1 MRFSAAIRHTGA
13 LIGLNL
19 RGIPG
24 RPGASLVAV
33 IGVAAVVGVFA
44 AVLSMAAGF
53 ERTMQSAGSASVA
66 VVMRQGATTEM
77 NSGLS
82 YEQTQIIANAPGLAA
97 DAAGPLA
104 SAELYV
110 VVDLPKKDTNT
121 GANVPLRGVQPA
133 AYGVRS
139 HFALVAGRAFEPGR
153 NELIV
158 GRAAQAQFAGLD
170 LGTNVSFGGSSWTV
184 VGVFTAGGGVEESE
198 IWCDARVLQPAYR
211 RGNSFQSVRAR
222 LLDPGALDT
231 FASALA
237 RDARLQ
243 VDVLRETDYYA
254 QQSQSL
260 TEFIRLIGYPIAILM
275 AIGAVF
281 GALNTMYSSVAA
293 RTREIATLRAL
304 GFGPVSVATATIVE
318 SMVLALAG
326 GVLGAAIAYLWFN
339 GFTVSTLN
347 GASFSQVV
355 FAFAVTPALLLQ
367 GLLGALVIGCI
378 GGLPPA
384 VRAARLPV
392 IAALREL

>member
-1 MRFSAAIRHTGA
+1 MRIAAVIRQTWA

-19 RGIPG
+19 RGIPA

-66 VVMRQGATTEM
+66 VVMREGATTEM
-77 NSGLS
+77 NSGLT

-97 DAAGPLA
+97 DTAGPLA

-110 VVDLPKKDTNT
+110 VVDLPKKATNT
-121 GANVPLRGVQPA
+121 SANVPLRGVQPA
-133 AYGVRS
+133 AYGVRT
-139 HFALVAGRAFEPGR
+139 HFELLAGRAFEPGR

-158 GRAAQAQFAGLD
+158 GRAAQSQFAGLE
-170 LGTNVSFGGSSWTV
+170 LGTNVRFGGSNWTI
-184 VGVFTAGGGVEESE
+184 VGVFASGGGVEESE

-222 LLDPGALDT
+222 LVDPGALDT
-231 FASALA
+231 FARALA

-243 VDVLRETDYYA
+243 VDVLRESDYYA

-275 AIGAVF
+275 AIGAIF

-326 GVLGAAIAYLWFN
+326 GLLGAAIAYLGFN
-339 GFTVSTLN
+339 GYTASTLN

-367 GLLGALVIGCI
+367 GLLGALMIGCI
-378 GGLPPA
+378 GGLLPA